1 MQVEP
6 YPAGQECFQGRTARN
21 ASTCSSNTGSFLRFT
36 SVRHESSGR
45 PQCLQSQE
53 TLKGIGTNFPVSSA
67 AQLNAQFAKDP
78 KLKGQS
84 PSWIWINKQGKGHV
98 FNYFRKTFKLAKVP
112 KSVQLFIS
120 CDNEAEIWINGDQ
133 LQGNKDWREPTVI
146 NITGR
151 LKKGRQPDRHQGQG
165 LGVRSWACCLVCLHA
180 FFRWQPPRHRQ

>member
-1 MQVEP
+1 MLAKP
-6 YPAGQECFQGRTARN
+6 
-21 ASTCSSNTGSFLRFT
+21 
-36 SVRHESSGR
+36 
-45 PQCLQSQE
+45 E
-53 TLKGIGTNFPVSSA
+53 TLKGVGTNFPVSSA

-84 PSWIWINKQGKGHV
+84 PSWIWFNKEGKGHV

-180 FFRWQPPRHRQ
+180 FL